1 MRFSQFNGWNAGKM
15 SDMSFSK
22 KFIQKLS
29 DGTFREMWAEIKWMY
44 KYIRRYRLVVLIHIL
59 LGIVGTL
66 MSLLSS
72 VGMKRLIDVVTGFR
86 YGGLIDAAVYM
97 IGMMVGSVVLSAIA
111 SRIAAVINIRVQN
124 GIQAEVYDCML
135 RTDWESLDKF
145 RSGDL
150 LQRLNGD
157 VSGVAGGV
165 TSFLPSFVTGSV
177 QFLGSLAIILY
188 YDPVMALIALIGA
201 PLSVICSRVLVRRM
215 REFNQRMKVISSE
228 VMSFHEDSFRNL
240 TSIKAFGIMDEFRN
254 RMLGM
259 QERYRTAFLE
269 YNAFSV
275 VTGMV
280 MSLVGLAI
288 SMGCFGWG
296 VYRLWT
302 HAISYGTMTMF
313 LQLTGMLR
321 GGFSTIIGLV
331 PTLISI
337 TTSAGRIMAVTEL
350 PEEPGARESEEFT
363 DSCTAEL
370 RDVTFAYQGGENV
383 LEHVTFRAAPGETVA
398 LTGASGEGKTTLI
411 RLLLGLI
418 YPREGEAVLTDADG
432 SETTISAATR
442 SAFSYVPQGNTIFA
456 GTIADNLR
464 MVASEASDEELI
476 EALKI
481 ACAWEFVEKLPDGI
495 NSETGELG
503 RGFSEGQS
511 QRLSV
516 ARALL
521 RKAPI
526 LLLDE
531 ATSALDGKTEQQM
544 LANLESCPWV
554 RTCVIITHRP
564 ATADICT
571 RRYVLTGT
579 TLQEVQS

>member
-1 MRFSQFNGWNAGKM
+1 MRFS
-15 SDMSFSK
+15 K
-22 KFIQKLS
+22 KIKQKIG
-29 DGTFREMWAEIKWMY
+29 DGSFREMWEETKWMY
-44 KYIRRYRLVVLIHIL
+44 KYIRRYRMVVVIYIL
-59 LGIVGTL
+59 LGMVGTL

-86 YGGLIDAAVYM
+86 YGGLVNAAAYM
-97 IGMMVGSVVLSAIA
+97 IGMMVGSVLLSAIA
-111 SRIAAVINIRVQN
+111 SRISAVINIRVQN

-157 VSGVAGGV
+157 VGGVAGGV
-165 TSFLPSFVTGSV
+165 TSFLPSFVTGVV
-177 QFLGSLAIILY
+177 QFFGSLAIILY

-201 PLSVICSRVLVRRM
+201 PLSVICSRVLVKRM
-215 REFNQRMKVISSE
+215 REFNKRMKTISSE

-240 TSIKAFGIMDEFRN
+240 TSIKAFGIMDEFRG
-254 RMLGM
+254 RMLNM

-275 VTGMV
+275 VTSMI

-321 GGFSTIIGLV
+321 GAFSTIIGLV
-331 PTLISI
+331 PTFISI

-350 PEEPGARESEEFT
+350 PEEPGARETLAFT
-363 DSCTAEL
+363 DYVTAEL
-370 RDVTFAYQGGENV
+370 RDVTFAYQGGGNV
-383 LEHVTFRAAPGETVA
+383 LEHVNFRAEPGETVA

-418 YPREGEAVLTDADG
+418 YPVEGSAVITDCDG
-432 SETTISAATR
+432 SETPISAATR
-442 SAFSYVPQGNTIFA
+442 GAFSYVPQGNTILA

-464 MVASEASDEELI
+464 MVAPNAGDEEII
-476 EALKI
+476 EALKT
-481 ACAWEFVEKLPDGI
+481 ACAWDFVEKLPDGI
-495 NSETGELG
+495 HSETGELG
-503 RGFSEGQS
+503 RGFSEGQA

-531 ATSALDGKTEQQM
+531 ATSALDENTERKM
-544 LANLESCPWV
+544 LENLEQCPWV
-554 RTCVIITHRP
+554 RTCVIITHRS
-564 ATADICT
+564 ATAAICT
-571 RRYVLTGT
+571 RRYALTGT
-579 TLQEVQS
+579 TLQEVEA